1 MDTIVEVNNVG
12 KTYEPSPAWL
22 KLLLRSSVS
31 EPIHALK
38 NVSLTVDGGRIVAV
52 VGPNGAGKST
62 LFRVLTGLTT
72 PTTGSAT
79 ILGYDVT
86 SESAAVRRHLGFMP
100 PEERTLWM
108 RHSCAEN
115 LIFHGRLQ
123 GMGTKRLM
131 RRVDEVLE
139 VVGLAH
145 ARDRVVFALSSGMN
159 ARLRLARSLL
169 HSPSVV
175 ILDEPTGTLDPVGAH
190 EMLTVIQKV
199 TAEFNMAVLMSSH
212 RMEDIE
218 ALHDN
223 VLMLSSGHVA
233 YWGNLDELR
242 ATWEKPQIE
251 VIFQTVD
258 QAAAG
263 AEALRSLPGVNGV
276 NHDQDHVYV
285 ATELRIG
292 DLLGRLAGQV
302 GGITKVETTRR
313 PLRELLADMLTNTE
327 DQVAR

>member
-1 MDTIVEVNNVG
+1 MEPIVKVNDVS
-12 KTYEPSPAWL
+12 KTYYPSPGWL
-22 KLLLRSSVS
+22 KLMLRSSIKQPVQ
-31 EPIHALK
+31 ALK
-38 NVSLTVDGGRIVAV
+38 NVSLQVEGGRIVAV

-72 PTTGSAT
+72 PTSGSAS
-79 ILGYDVT
+79 ILGFDVT
-86 SESAAVRRHLGFMP
+86 TQSASVRRHLGFMP

-123 GMGTKRLM
+123 GMGGNELK

-139 VVGLAH
+139 TVGLGH

-159 ARLRLARSLL
+159 ARLRLARALL
-169 HSPSVV
+169 HHPAVV

-199 TAEFNMAVLMSSH
+199 TAERNIAVLLSSH

-223 VLMLSSGHVA
+223 VLMISSGEVA
-233 YWGNLDELR
+233 YWGDLGELR
-242 ATWEKPQIE
+242 ARWEKPQIQIVFRE
-251 VIFQTVD
+251 HD
-258 QAAAG
+258 QALAG
-263 AEALRSLPGVNGV
+263 AEALRSLPGVEGV
-276 NHDQDHVYV
+276 IQEDNLTLV
-285 ATELRIG
+285 ATELPIG
-292 DLLGRLAGQV
+292 DLLGRLSGQV
-302 GGITKVETTRR
+302 AGITKVEATRR

-327 DQVAR
+327 DQVLR

>member
-1 MDTIVEVNNVG
+1 MEPIVNVVNVG
-12 KTYEPSPAWL
+12 KTYQPSPGYL
-22 KLLLRSSVS
+22 KLLLRSSIK
-31 EPIHALK
+31 EPVHALRD
-38 NVSLTVDGGRIVAV
+38 VSLTVEGGRILAV

-72 PTTGSAT
+72 PTTGSAR

-86 SESAAVRRHLGFMP
+86 AQSAMVRRHLGFMP

-108 RHSCAEN
+108 RHTCGEN
-115 LIFHGRLQ
+115 LVFHGRLQ
-123 GMGTKRLM
+123 GISGASIHRK
-131 RRVDEVLE
+131 VDDVLE
-139 VVGLAH
+139 LVGLGH

-159 ARLRLARSLL
+159 ARLRLARALL
-169 HSPSVV
+169 HDPSVV

-190 EMLTVIQKV
+190 EMLTIVQKI
-199 TAEFNMAVLMSSH
+199 TAERNMAVLLSSH

-218 ALHDN
+218 ALHDS

-251 VIFQTVD
+251 IVFNETD
-258 QAAAG
+258 QAATG
-263 AEALRSLPGVNGV
+263 TEALRSLPGVGSV
-276 NHDQDHVYV
+276 HQEDTHVFV
-285 ATELRIG
+285 GTDLRIG

-302 GGITKVETTRR
+302 SGINKVENTRR

-327 DQVAR
+327 HEVG